1 MMAVEDVSLVLK
13 IVHGTTNALFTARE
27 AQLVWNL
34 SDRSKQVSMSRQ
46 SQQIWIETDSDVA
59 TWDRVA
65 SS

>member
-1 MMAVEDVSLVLK
+1 MAVEDVSLVLK

-34 SDRSKQVSMSRQ
+34 SDRSKQVSMSQQ